1 MTLQPT
7 TSDWRL
13 DALCAQVDTELF
25 FPDQRGGNF
34 AAAKRICRS
43 CPVAATCLEVA
54 LSVPAVDD
62 WGIWGGLS
70 QRERARIRTERRAQ
84 AAADGAA

>member
-25 FPDQRGGNF
+25 YPDGRGGNF

-54 LSVPAVDD
+54 LATPPTDD
-62 WGIWGGLS
+62 WGIWAATS
-70 QRERARIRTERRAQ
+70 PRQRREIRRARN
-84 AAADGAA
+84 AAAEAA